1 VNKLRVKVTNKLARR
16 GLDLAK
22 KGLLFQAITA
32 IVITGLAGAAGGN
45 HSAIS
50 AAAGTLISILPNI
63 VFAIFAFRY
72 AGASK
77 NELVARSFSQGSKMK
92 LALTIILFVIAF
104 KGLNASPLE
113 IFMAFVITTA
123 SHGLAMFHY
132 GTKE

>member
-1 VNKLRVKVTNKLARR
+1 VTNKLAKR

-32 IVITGLAGAAGGN
+32 LVVTAFAGAAGS
-45 HSAIS
+45 HSAMS
-50 AAAGTLISILPNI
+50 AAAGALISILPNS
-63 VFAIFAFRY
+63 VFMAFAFRY

-77 NELVARSFSQGSKMK
+77 NDLVARSFSQGSKLK

-104 KGLNASPLE
+104 KGLNAAPLE

>member
-1 VNKLRVKVTNKLARR
+1 VNKLREKVTNRLAKR
-16 GLDLAK
+16 GVDLAK
-22 KGLLFQAITA
+22 KGLLFQVITA
-32 IVITGLAGAAGGN
+32 LVVTVIAFAAVGS
-45 HSAIS
+45 HSAMS
-50 AAAGTLISILPNI
+50 AAAGALISILPNS
-63 VFAIFAFRY
+63 VFTAFAFRY

-77 NELVARSFSQGSKMK
+77 NELVARSFSQGSKLK

-104 KGLNASPLE
+104 KGLNATPLE